1 MPAPKKNPGRAALPP
16 AESVG
21 PEFLGKTLPEDA
33 QQLEVL
39 HARQSALVEQFGD
52 GLPWHPDHY
61 EAAIRSELKRGC
73 ESFLRAGRY
82 LLVARECAL
91 HGEWQGLID
100 RLGISRDQAWRMME
114 AARRVSALPN
124 VARAQHL
131 IEVSGSQGKLI
142 ELLSLPEDQF
152 TELVERGT
160 TGELALDDVESMT
173 RDELRAAVREARA
186 DAEAKDQ
193 RINKL
198 SDDLNKEHEKLSK
211 AQRRWKSAT
220 PDERMQILKHAVVDA
235 EAAIIADLGIG
246 STKNGLLAAVMA
258 LADHCHE
265 EGLDCGEFLGDTFG
279 RLLNRVRLVRDHEA
293 MAVEVPIVN
302 DQGED
307 A

>member
-1 MPAPKKNPGRAALPP
+1 MPAKKTPGRAALPP
-16 AESVG
+16 AETVG
-21 PEFLGKTLPEDA
+21 PEFIGKTLPEDA
-33 QQLEVL
+33 QQMEVL

-61 EAAIRSELKRGC
+61 EAAIRGELRRGC

-91 HGEWQGLID
+91 HGEWQGLLD
-100 RLGISRDQAWRMME
+100 RLGIARDQAWRMME

-131 IEVSGSQGKLI
+131 IEVSGSQSKLI

-152 TELVERGT
+152 TELAERGS

-186 DAEAKDQ
+186 DADAKDQ
-193 RINKL
+193 RITKL

-211 AQRRWKSAT
+211 AQRKWKSAT
-220 PDERMQILKHAVVDA
+220 PDERLLILQNAVSDA
-235 EAAIIADLGIG
+235 EAAIVADLG
-246 STKNGLLAAVMA
+246 SAKNGLRASVDLLVA
-258 LADHCHE
+258 HCQE
-265 EGLDCGEFLGDTFG
+265 NDLECSVFLGDMFG
-279 RLLNRVRLVRDHEA
+279 RLLRAVRMVRDNQDDIS
-293 MAVEVPIVN
+293 VPIIN
-302 DQGED
+302 DIG
-307 A
+307 AVG

>member
-193 RINKL
+193 RISKL

-211 AQRRWKSAT
+211 AQRRWKNAA
-220 PDERMQILKHAVVDA
+220 PDERLQILQHAVTDA
-235 EAAIIADLGIG
+235 ETAIVAMLG
-246 STKNGLLAAVMA
+246 TAKDGLRNAVMA
-258 LADHCHE
+258 LADHCDE
-265 EGLDCGEFLGDTFG
+265 NSLDNSGFLGDVFG
-279 RLLNRVRLVRDHEA
+279 RLLNSVRDVRDDERI
-293 MAVEVPIVN
+293 AVRIPIVN

>member
-1 MPAPKKNPGRAALPP
+1 MPTEKKPAGRNALPP
-16 AESVG
+16 ADKVG
-21 PEFLGKTLPEDA
+21 PEFIGKTLPEDA

-61 EAAIRSELKRGC
+61 EAAIRGELRRGC

-91 HGEWQGLID
+91 HGEWSGLLE
-100 RLGISRDQAWRMME
+100 RLGLESRQAQRMME
-114 AARRVSALPN
+114 ASRRVALLPN
-124 VARAQHL
+124 ASRATHL
-131 IEVSGSQGKLI
+131 IEAAGSQSKLI

-152 TELVERGT
+152 DELAMQGM

-186 DAEAKDQ
+186 DADAKDQ

-211 AQRRWKSAT
+211 AQRKWKSAT
-220 PDERMQILKHAVVDA
+220 PDERLQILQHSVTDA
-235 EAAIIADLGIG
+235 ETAIVAMLG
-246 STKNGLLAAVMA
+246 TAKDGLRNAVMA
-258 LADHCHE
+258 LADHCDE
-265 EGLDCGEFLGDTFG
+265 NSIDNTAFLGDVFG
-279 RLLNRVRLVRDHEA
+279 RLLNSVRAVRDDERIATHI
-293 MAVEVPIVN
+293 PIVS
-302 DQGED
+302 DAGE
-307 A
+307 AS